1 MVVSSIQSIT
11 IQASKRATVT
21 ERPVLPSTTM
31 LANSAIKKSCRLVP
45 TARQRLLH
53 TTCSLRSESPTK
65 FTNILAG
72 ANALTTQVKA
82 VEREGLHL
90 EDGRIVKGPCIFL
103 EGKVFLWNVPPAWE
117 GWKEEHFDIFKVV
130 VPKPGMS
137 YSSFSIVDWMYT

>member
-1 MVVSSIQSIT
+1 M
-11 IQASKRATVT
+11 A
-21 ERPVLPSTTM
+21 
-31 LANSAIKKSCRLVP
+31 RLVGLP
-45 TARQRLLH
+45 CGVAVQLVLDGVIAVPGVHAPYTAEICEPIR
-53 TTCSLRSESPTK
+53 E
-65 FTNILAG
+65 
-72 ANALTTQVKA
+72 A